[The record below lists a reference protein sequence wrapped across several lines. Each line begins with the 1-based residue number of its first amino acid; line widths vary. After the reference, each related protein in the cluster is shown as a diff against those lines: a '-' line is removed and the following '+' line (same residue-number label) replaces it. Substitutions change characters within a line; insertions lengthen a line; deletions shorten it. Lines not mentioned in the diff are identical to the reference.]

1 MSLSCDQQLSPLRHA
16 IVNWKRAWLERPR
29 SPAFALFHIDE
40 GKKIDEFSPYD
51 EWKRIGFMR
60 HTAEFWLLARIVLKQ
75 IEAALSTKSNA
86 ENDLLRNHT
95 SQTSN
100 VSSTVLKKYDETS
113 MSQVN
118 DIITA
123 YQAMHLVF

>member
-1 MSLSCDQQLSPLRHA
+1 
-16 IVNWKRAWLERPR
+16 
-29 SPAFALFHIDE
+29 
-40 GKKIDEFSPYD
+40 
-51 EWKRIGFMR
+51 MR